1 MFFEDIVIIYDSN
14 IFEYS
19 QLFESFRLEHEML
32 DATSNVNVFEYSWL
46 RQVCSNF
53 RESHPMNTY
62 SYVTFFTAKVVLC
75 RQERV
80 LCL

>member
-1 MFFEDIVIIYDSN
+1 
-14 IFEYS
+14 
-19 QLFESFRLEHEML
+19 ML
-32 DATSNVNVFEYSWL
+32 DATSDVNVFEYSWL

-62 SYVTFFTAKVVLC
+62 GYVTFFTAKVVLY